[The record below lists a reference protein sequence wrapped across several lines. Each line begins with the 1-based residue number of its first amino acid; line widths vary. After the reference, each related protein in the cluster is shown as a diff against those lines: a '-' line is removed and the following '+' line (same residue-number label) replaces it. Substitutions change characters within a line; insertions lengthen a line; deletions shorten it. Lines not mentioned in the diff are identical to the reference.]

1 MSGVLVEVFLVV
13 LVLVVAV
20 LMVLD
25 LARTPGEMPLGQAGG
40 QAHDAGQEVIRAPR
54 SALKNWRVRPRLLL
68 LVMIP
73 TVTAAAFG
81 VVLRPDVSDMVVE
94 ALLVALV
101 LVVAVLMA
109 VDLARTP
116 GETPLSQAGGQG
128 HNAGRDFV
136 RAPGGTG
143 TGEAW
148 AEPAGSRMTTAA
160 PEAAPFRQRPDGIS
174 PPAAGRQRSRTGPA
188 SGQGSR
194 SQLKNWPVR
203 SRLLLLAV
211 IPALT
216 TVAFGIVL
224 VISSLRRASADSFTG
239 SVSHGAIV
247 SALVYG
253 TVVVIVVLLALLLT
267 SVVARSIVEPLHRLQ
282 DGALEMTE
290 VLPDAVRR
298 ISETDGEGVPL
309 NVRPIDVD
317 SRDEIGVV
325 ARAFDQVSEEALRLA
340 AEEAALRGNVSAIF
354 VNLSRRSQSLVERQI
369 SLIDGLEQGEQDA
382 ERLGNLFK
390 MDHLATRMRRN
401 SENLLVLAGH
411 ELLSRGNQPVALV
424 DVIRAAVSEIE
435 EYERVRLD
443 VQQGLM
449 VSGPAV
455 NDVVHTVA
463 ELAENATS
471 LSAAGTDVK
480 ISGHLLTSG
489 GALIDITD
497 QGVGMSAQ
505 EMERANWQLDNPPL
519 VDVDVSRRM
528 GLFVVGRL
536 AQRHGIRVRLRPAP
550 NGGVTALVWL
560 PDELIMHESTPVPSR
575 LGGLR
580 TAGPGSLEAN
590 PLWPRRA
597 SGMDADGRRTAQ
609 EVTAAR
615 SPKFA
620 PLRTDGPDAPLGP
633 RRISGTGRR
642 PGPGWSATGPPPVF
656 QTEPPATAGPGG
668 PSGPRPLP
676 AAMGEAAG
684 VAGEEAAAIGGEA
697 AANLERSAAVLEP
710 AVGTERPG
718 QETGASEPTASTGS
732 RSAVGLT
739 GGAFGTGPLPGPGLS
754 APGGSHEAQLANAPL
769 TASAPF
775 SWETSSAHG
784 SVIMPPAEG
793 TAEERR
799 LPIFEAVESDWFRR
813 GRNAFGSPG
822 TTAEPSSGW
831 ASPADDGWRAAE
843 TVASPS
849 SSGVTEAGLPKRVPQ
864 ANLVPGAVVTSTQP
878 AAPPRSAATTRERL
892 ASLQRGVEE
901 GRAAAS
907 TAANPSGQDETS

>member
-1 MSGVLVEVFLVV
+1 
-13 LVLVVAV
+13 
-20 LMVLD
+20 
-25 LARTPGEMPLGQAGG
+25 
-40 QAHDAGQEVIRAPR
+40 
-54 SALKNWRVRPRLLL
+54 
-68 LVMIP
+68 
-73 TVTAAAFG
+73 
-81 VVLRPDVSDMVVE
+81 MVVE

-101 LVVAVLMA
+101 LMVAVLMA

-116 GETPLSQAGGQG
+116 SETPLRQAGGQG

-148 AEPAGSRMTTAA
+148 AEPAGSRMTTAP
-160 PEAAPFRQRPDGIS
+160 PEAAPFRRRPDDIS
-174 PPAAGRQRSRTGPA
+174 APAAGRQRSRTGPA
-188 SGQGSR
+188 PGQGSR

-224 VISSLRRASADSFTG
+224 VTSSLRRASVHSFTG

-309 NVRPIDVD
+309 NVRPIGVD

-325 ARAFDQVSEEALRLA
+325 AHAFDQVSEEALRLA

-382 ERLGNLFK
+382 ERLANLFK

-424 DVIRAAVSEIE
+424 DVIRAALSEIE
-435 EYERVRLD
+435 EYERVGLD
-443 VQQGLM
+443 VQQGLL

-497 QGVGMSAQ
+497 QGVGMSAH

-519 VDVDVSRRM
+519 VDVNVSRRM

-560 PDELIMHESTPVPSR
+560 PDELVANEGTAGQSR

-580 TAGPGSLEAN
+580 AAGPGSPEAN
-590 PLWPRRA
+590 PHWPRRA
-597 SGMDADGRRTAQ
+597 SGMDPDGRRTAQ

-615 SPKFA
+615 SPRFA
-620 PLRTDGPDAPLGP
+620 PLRTDGPDAPVDP
-633 RRISGTGRR
+633 RRIA
-642 PGPGWSATGPPPVF
+642 GPDSA
-656 QTEPPATAGPGG
+656 ATAY
-668 PSGPRPLP
+668 
-676 AAMGEAAG
+676 GEAAI
-684 VAGEEAAAIGGEA
+684 AGRETATMGGEA
-697 AANLERSAAVLEP
+697 AADLTRGAGGTASLHGTGLPVAGGIDDAPP
-710 AVGTERPG
+710 A
-718 QETGASEPTASTGS
+718 GASPAGASP
-732 RSAVGLT
+732 A
-739 GGAFGTGPLPGPGLS
+739 GASP
-754 APGGSHEAQLANAPL
+754 A
-769 TASAPF
+769 ASAPF
-775 SWETSSAHG
+775 SSETSSAHS
-784 SVIMPPAEG
+784 SVIVPPAEG
-793 TAEERR
+793 AEGQR
-799 LPIFEAVESDWFRR
+799 LPVFEAVESDWFRR
-813 GRNAFGSPG
+813 VHKRFGLSASA
-822 TTAEPSSGW
+822 AEANDGW

-864 ANLVPGAVVTSTQP
+864 ANLVPGTVTGPQPTAASTNP
-878 AAPPRSAATTRERL
+878 AGPPRSAITTRERL
-892 ASLQRGVEE
+892 ASFQRGITQ

-907 TAANPSGQDETS
+907 PAEDPGGEDESS

>member
-1 MSGVLVEVFLVV
+1 
-13 LVLVVAV
+13 
-20 LMVLD
+20 
-25 LARTPGEMPLGQAGG
+25 
-40 QAHDAGQEVIRAPR
+40 
-54 SALKNWRVRPRLLL
+54 
-68 LVMIP
+68 
-73 TVTAAAFG
+73 
-81 VVLRPDVSDMVVE
+81 MVVE

-101 LVVAVLMA
+101 LAVAVLMA

-116 GETPLSQAGGQG
+116 GETPLSQAGGQA
-128 HNAGRDFV
+128 HNAGRDFS

-148 AEPAGSRMTTAA
+148 AEPAGSRMATAA
-160 PEAAPFRQRPDGIS
+160 PEAAPFRQRPDGTG
-174 PPAAGRQRSRTGPA
+174 PPAAGRQRSHTGPA

-194 SQLKNWPVR
+194 SQLRNWPVR
-203 SRLLLLAV
+203 SRLLLLAL

-224 VISSLRRASADSFTG
+224 VISSLRRASVNSFTG

-253 TVVVIVVLLALLLT
+253 TIVVVVVLLALLLT

-309 NVRPIDVD
+309 NVRPIGVD

-435 EYERVRLD
+435 EYERIRLE
-443 VQQGLM
+443 VQPGLM
-449 VSGPAV
+449 VNGHAV
-455 NDVVHTVA
+455 NDVVRTVA

-471 LSAAGTDVK
+471 LSAAGTDVR

-497 QGVGMSAQ
+497 EGVGMSAQ

-519 VDVDVSRRM
+519 VDVNVSRRM
-528 GLFVVGRL
+528 GLFVVGRF

-560 PDELIMHESTPVPSR
+560 PDELITNEATAVQPR

-580 TAGPGSLEAN
+580 AAAPGSPEAN
-590 PLWPRRA
+590 PLWRRCAERNGCRIRTKHGEGGDSARGRPRFE
-597 SGMDADGRRTAQ
+597 SHCRRTD
-609 EVTAAR
+609 R
-615 SPKFA
+615 
-620 PLRTDGPDAPLGP
+620 RTSRTP
-633 RRISGTGRR
+633 RRIPGAEPACRPEDGEAAIAGRE
-642 PGPGWSATGPPPVF
+642 A
-656 QTEPPATAGPGG
+656 
-668 PSGPRPLP
+668 
-676 AAMGEAAG
+676 AAMGGGAAAG
-684 VAGEEAAAIGGEA
+684 LTRGADEALLAAWHRFVDAGRDDHAPPA
-697 AANLERSAAVLEP
+697 SASP
-710 AVGTERPG
+710 A
-718 QETGASEPTASTGS
+718 
-732 RSAVGLT
+732 
-739 GGAFGTGPLPGPGLS
+739 
-754 APGGSHEAQLANAPL
+754 
-769 TASAPF
+769 ASAPF
-775 SWETSSAHG
+775 SPRTSSAHG
-784 SVIMPPAEG
+784 SVIVPPAGARGSSGCPFRSGRVGLVQARARGSASAG
-793 TAEERR
+793 TAEAGE
-799 LPIFEAVESDWFRR
+799 LP
-813 GRNAFGSPG
+813 
-822 TTAEPSSGW
+822 

-849 SSGVTEAGLPKRVPQ
+849 SGGMTGSGLPRRVPR
-864 ANLVPGAVVTSTQP
+864 ANLVPGTVTGPQP
-878 AAPPRSAATTRERL
+878 AARQHQPAPGRPVAVATRERL
-892 ASLQRGVEE
+892 ASFQRGVTE

-907 TAANPSGQDETS
+907 PAEDPGGEDESS

>member
-1 MSGVLVEVFLVV
+1 
-13 LVLVVAV
+13 
-20 LMVLD
+20 
-25 LARTPGEMPLGQAGG
+25 
-40 QAHDAGQEVIRAPR
+40 
-54 SALKNWRVRPRLLL
+54 LL
-68 LVMIP
+68 
-73 TVTAAAFG
+73 
-81 VVLRPDVSDMVVE
+81 VE

-101 LVVAVLMA
+101 LAVAVLMA

-116 GETPLSQAGGQG
+116 SEMPQGQTSGQG
-128 HNAGRDFV
+128 HGAGRGFTE
-136 RAPGGTG
+136 APGAAG

-148 AEPAGSRMTTAA
+148 PQPAGPPMATAA
-160 PEAAPFRQRPDGIS
+160 PEAQFRQQPDGIS
-174 PPAAGRQRSRTGPA
+174 PPAPDRQRSRAAEAPG
-188 SGQGSR
+188 SG
-194 SQLKNWPVR
+194 SQLRNWPVR

-211 IPALT
+211 IPTLT
-216 TVAFGIVL
+216 TVGFGIVL
-224 VISSLRRASADSFTG
+224 ITSSLRHASTASATG

-247 SALVYG
+247 PALVYG
-253 TVVVIVVLLALLLT
+253 AIVIVIVLLALLLT

-309 NVRPIDVD
+309 NVRPIGVD

-325 ARAFDQVSEEALRLA
+325 ARAFDQMSEEALRLA
-340 AEEAALRGNVSAIF
+340 ANEAALRGNVSAIF

-382 ERLGNLFK
+382 ERLANLFK

-449 VSGPAV
+449 VNGPAV

-480 ISGHLLTSG
+480 VSGYVLTSG

-505 EMERANWQLDNPPL
+505 ELERANWQLENPPL
-519 VDVDVSRRM
+519 VNVDVSRRM

-560 PDELIMHESTPVPSR
+560 PDELITQEGTAAPPR
-575 LGGLR
+575 LGSLR
-580 TAGPGSLEAN
+580 AATQGSLDAGPR
-590 PLWPRRA
+590 WPA
-597 SGMDADGRRTAQ
+597 GAAGMDGNGRRTAQ
-609 EVTAAR
+609 EVAAAR
-615 SPKFA
+615 TPKFA
-620 PLRTDGPDAPLGP
+620 PPRVDGPAAPVDP
-633 RRISGTGRR
+633 RRIPGLDPAGITDGEAGIAGRE
-642 PGPGWSATGPPPVF
+642 APPI
-656 QTEPPATAGPGG
+656 A
-668 PSGPRPLP
+668 
-676 AAMGEAAG
+676 GEAATDLTRG
-684 VAGEEAAAIGGEA
+684 ADVTA
-697 AANLERSAAVLEP
+697 LPRRSTGWPGLGDADDAP
-710 AVGTERPG
+710 A
-718 QETGASEPTASTGS
+718 TGAQPA
-732 RSAVGLT
+732 
-739 GGAFGTGPLPGPGLS
+739 
-754 APGGSHEAQLANAPL
+754 
-769 TASAPF
+769 ASAPF
-775 SWETSSAHG
+775 SPERDPAHG
-784 SVIMPPAEG
+784 SVVVPPAES
-793 TAEERR
+793 AEGQR
-799 LPIFEAVESDWFRR
+799 LPVFEAVESDWFRR
-813 GRNAFGSPG
+813 VHKRFGLSA
-822 TTAEPSSGW
+822 TTAEPNGDW

-849 SSGVTEAGLPKRVPQ
+849 SSGVTEAGLPKRIPQ
-864 ANLVPGAVVTSTQP
+864 ANLVPGAVGSAQPVETSTKP
-878 AAPPRSAATTRERL
+878 AGSARSPATTRERL
-892 ASLQRGVEE
+892 ASFQRGVAE

-907 TAANPSGQDETS
+907 PGGDPGEEDGSS

>member
-1 MSGVLVEVFLVV
+1 
-13 LVLVVAV
+13 
-20 LMVLD
+20 
-25 LARTPGEMPLGQAGG
+25 
-40 QAHDAGQEVIRAPR
+40 
-54 SALKNWRVRPRLLL
+54 
-68 LVMIP
+68 
-73 TVTAAAFG
+73 
-81 VVLRPDVSDMVVE
+81 
-94 ALLVALV
+94 
-101 LVVAVLMA
+101 
-109 VDLARTP
+109 
-116 GETPLSQAGGQG
+116 
-128 HNAGRDFV
+128 
-136 RAPGGTG
+136 
-143 TGEAW
+143 
-148 AEPAGSRMTTAA
+148 MTTAA
-160 PEAAPFRQRPDGIS
+160 PEAAPLPQRPDGIS
-174 PPAAGRQRSRTGPA
+174 PPAAGRRRSRTGPA

-203 SRLLLLAV
+203 SRLLLLAL

-224 VISSLRRASADSFTG
+224 VTSSLRRASVHSFTG

-290 VLPDAVRR
+290 VLPEAVRR

-309 NVRPIDVD
+309 NVRPIGVD

-354 VNLSRRSQSLVERQI
+354 VNLYRRSQSLVERQI

-382 ERLGNLFK
+382 ERLANLFK

-480 ISGHLLTSG
+480 ISGHVLMSG

-497 QGVGMSAQ
+497 QGVGMSAR

-519 VDVDVSRRM
+519 VDVNVSRRM

-536 AQRHGIRVRLRPAP
+536 AQRHGIRARLSPAP

-560 PDELIMHESTPVPSR
+560 PDELITNEGTAVPSR
-575 LGGLR
+575 IGGLR
-580 TAGPGSLEAN
+580 AAAPGSPEAN

-597 SGMDADGRRTAQ
+597 SGMGADDHRTAQ

-620 PLRTDGPDAPLGP
+620 PLRTDGPDAAVDP
-633 RRISGTGRR
+633 RRI
-642 PGPGWSATGPPPVF
+642 PGPGSA
-656 QTEPPATAGPGG
+656 ATQD
-668 PSGPRPLP
+668 
-676 AAMGEAAG
+676 GEAAI
-684 VAGEEAAAIGGEA
+684 AGRETATMGGEA
-697 AANLERSAAVLEP
+697 AAGLTHRADGTASLHGTGLSVAGDTGDAPP
-710 AVGTERPG
+710 A
-718 QETGASEPTASTGS
+718 GASPA
-732 RSAVGLT
+732 
-739 GGAFGTGPLPGPGLS
+739 
-754 APGGSHEAQLANAPL
+754 
-769 TASAPF
+769 ASAPF
-775 SWETSSAHG
+775 SSETSSAHS
-784 SVIMPPAEG
+784 SVIVPPAEG
-793 TAEERR
+793 AEGQR
-799 LPIFEAVESDWFRR
+799 LPVFEAVESDWFRR
-813 GRNAFGSPG
+813 VHTRFGLSAS
-822 TTAEPSSGW
+822 TAEANDGW

-864 ANLVPGAVVTSTQP
+864 ANLVPGTVTGPQP
-878 AAPPRSAATTRERL
+878 AAASTNPAGPPRSAITTRERL
-892 ASLQRGVEE
+892 ASFQRGVTE

-907 TAANPSGQDETS
+907 PAEHPGREDESS

>member
-1 MSGVLVEVFLVV
+1 L
-13 LVLVVAV
+13 
-20 LMVLD
+20 
-25 LARTPGEMPLGQAGG
+25 
-40 QAHDAGQEVIRAPR
+40 
-54 SALKNWRVRPRLLL
+54 
-68 LVMIP
+68 
-73 TVTAAAFG
+73 
-81 VVLRPDVSDMVVE
+81 VVE

-101 LVVAVLMA
+101 LAVTVLMA

-116 GETPLSQAGGQG
+116 SEMPQGQASGQG
-128 HNAGRDFV
+128 HGAGRGFTE
-136 RAPGGTG
+136 APGAIGA
-143 TGEAW
+143 GEARPER
-148 AEPAGSRMTTAA
+148 ASSRTATAA
-160 PEAAPFRQRPDGIS
+160 PQAAQFRQRPDGIS
-174 PPAAGRQRSRTGPA
+174 PPAPDRQRSRTGTTPG
-188 SGQGSR
+188 SG
-194 SQLKNWPVR
+194 SQLRNWPVR

-224 VISSLRRASADSFTG
+224 ITSSLRRASTPSFTG

-253 TVVVIVVLLALLLT
+253 TVVIVVVLLALLLT

-298 ISETDGEGVPL
+298 ISETDGEGVSL
-309 NVRPIDVD
+309 NVRPIGLD
-317 SRDEIGVV
+317 SQDEIGVV
-325 ARAFDQVSEEALRLA
+325 ARAFDQMSEEALRLA
-340 AEEAALRGNVSAIF
+340 ANEAALRGNVSAIF

-382 ERLGNLFK
+382 ERLANLFK

-449 VSGPAV
+449 VHGPAV

-471 LSAAGTDVK
+471 LSAAGTDVR

-505 EMERANWQLDNPPL
+505 ELERANWQLENPPL
-519 VDVDVSRRM
+519 VNVDVSRRM

-550 NGGVTALVWL
+550 NGGVSALVWL
-560 PDELIMHESTPVPSR
+560 PDEVITQENTPAQPR

-580 TAGPGSLEAN
+580 ATGPGSLETG
-590 PLWPRRA
+590 PLWPVSA
-597 SGMDADGRRTAQ
+597 GGMDADGRRTAQ

-615 SPKFA
+615 TPKFA
-620 PLRTDGPDAPLGP
+620 PPRADGPGAPVDP
-633 RRISGTGRR
+633 RRI
-642 PGPGWSATGPPPVF
+642 PGPDSAGTTGG
-656 QTEPPATAGPGG
+656 EAGIAGREASPI
-668 PSGPRPLP
+668 
-676 AAMGEAAG
+676 AGEAAPDLTRG
-684 VAGEEAAAIGGEA
+684 AADVTALPRRAGWPVADEAGDAPAT
-697 AANLERSAAVLEP
+697 SASP
-710 AVGTERPG
+710 A
-718 QETGASEPTASTGS
+718 
-732 RSAVGLT
+732 
-739 GGAFGTGPLPGPGLS
+739 
-754 APGGSHEAQLANAPL
+754 
-769 TASAPF
+769 ASAPL
-775 SWETSSAHG
+775 SPETGSAHS
-784 SVIMPPAEG
+784 SVIVPPAEA
-793 TAEERR
+793 AEGQR
-799 LPIFEAVESDWFRR
+799 LPVFEAVESDWFRR
-813 GRNAFGSPG
+813 VHKRFGLSA
-822 TTAEPSSGW
+822 TTAETNGDW
-831 ASPADDGWRAAE
+831 ASPSDDGWRAAE

-849 SSGVTEAGLPKRVPQ
+849 SSGVTEAGLPKRIPQ
-864 ANLVPGAVVTSTQP
+864 ANLVPGAVGGAQP
-878 AAPPRSAATTRERL
+878 AEASPKPAGSARSPASTRERL
-892 ASLQRGVEE
+892 ASFQRGVAE

-907 TAANPSGQDETS
+907 PGGDPGEEDGSS

>member
-1 MSGVLVEVFLVV
+1 
-13 LVLVVAV
+13 
-20 LMVLD
+20 
-25 LARTPGEMPLGQAGG
+25 
-40 QAHDAGQEVIRAPR
+40 
-54 SALKNWRVRPRLLL
+54 
-68 LVMIP
+68 
-73 TVTAAAFG
+73 
-81 VVLRPDVSDMVVE
+81 MVVE

-116 GETPLSQAGGQG
+116 GETPLRQAGGQG
-128 HNAGRDFV
+128 YNAGRDFV
-136 RAPGGTG
+136 RVPGGTG

-194 SQLKNWPVR
+194 SQLRNWPVR

-620 PLRTDGPDAPLGP
+620 PLRTDGPDAPVDP
-633 RRISGTGRR
+633 RRIPA
-642 PGPGWSATGPPPVF
+642 PGSA
-656 QTEPPATAGPGG
+656 ATAD
-668 PSGPRPLP
+668 
-676 AAMGEAAG
+676 GEAAI
-684 VAGEEAAAIGGEA
+684 AGRETPTIGGEA
-697 AANLERSAAVLEP
+697 VADLTR
-710 AVGTERPG
+710 
-718 QETGASEPTASTGS
+718 GADGTAS
-732 RSAVGLT
+732 LH
-739 GGAFGTGPLPGPGLS
+739 GTGLPVAGGTDG
-754 APGGSHEAQLANAPL
+754 APPAGALPA
-769 TASAPF
+769 ASAPF
-775 SWETSSAHG
+775 SSETSSAHS
-784 SVIMPPAEG
+784 SVVVPAAEG
-793 TAEERR
+793 AEGQR
-799 LPIFEAVESDWFRR
+799 LPVFEAVESDWFRR
-813 GRNAFGSPG
+813 VHKRFGMSA
-822 TTAEPSSGW
+822 TTAEANDGW

-864 ANLVPGAVVTSTQP
+864 ANLVPGTVTGPQPIAASTAP
-878 AAPPRSAATTRERL
+878 AGPPRSAVTTRERL
-892 ASLQRGVEE
+892 ASFQRGVTE

-907 TAANPSGQDETS
+907 PAEDPGGEDEGS

>member
-1 MSGVLVEVFLVV
+1 
-13 LVLVVAV
+13 
-20 LMVLD
+20 
-25 LARTPGEMPLGQAGG
+25 
-40 QAHDAGQEVIRAPR
+40 
-54 SALKNWRVRPRLLL
+54 
-68 LVMIP
+68 
-73 TVTAAAFG
+73 
-81 VVLRPDVSDMVVE
+81 
-94 ALLVALV
+94 
-101 LVVAVLMA
+101 MA
-109 VDLARTP
+109 K
-116 GETPLSQAGGQG
+116 
-128 HNAGRDFV
+128 
-136 RAPGGTG
+136 
-143 TGEAW
+143 
-148 AEPAGSRMTTAA
+148 PAGSHIATAA
-160 PEAAPFRQRPDGIS
+160 PGAAPSQQRPAGIS
-174 PPAAGRQRSRTGPA
+174 APAAGRQRSPTGPA
-188 SGQGSR
+188 SGRGSR
-194 SQLKNWPVR
+194 SQLKNWPIR

-224 VISSLRRASADSFTG
+224 VASSLRRASVNSLTG

-267 SVVARSIVEPLHRLQ
+267 SLVARSIVEPLHSLQ

-309 NVRPIDVD
+309 NVRPIGVD

-382 ERLGNLFK
+382 ERLANLFK

-489 GALIDITD
+489 GGLIDITD
-497 QGVGMSAQ
+497 QGVGMSAR

-560 PDELIMHESTPVPSR
+560 PDELITNEGTAGQSR

-580 TAGPGSLEAN
+580 AAGPGSLEAN

-597 SGMDADGRRTAQ
+597 SAMDADGRRTAQ

-615 SPKFA
+615 APKFA
-620 PLRTDGPDAPLGP
+620 PLRTDGPDAPVDP
-633 RRISGTGRR
+633 RRI
-642 PGPGWSATGPPPVF
+642 PGPDSA
-656 QTEPPATAGPGG
+656 ATAD
-668 PSGPRPLP
+668 R
-676 AAMGEAAG
+676 EAAI
-684 VAGEEAAAIGGEA
+684 AGRETATMGGEA
-697 AANLERSAAVLEP
+697 AAGLTRGAGGTASLHGTGLPVAGGTDDAPP
-710 AVGTERPG
+710 A
-718 QETGASEPTASTGS
+718 GASPA
-732 RSAVGLT
+732 
-739 GGAFGTGPLPGPGLS
+739 
-754 APGGSHEAQLANAPL
+754 
-769 TASAPF
+769 ASAPF
-775 SWETSSAHG
+775 SPEASSAHS
-784 SVIMPPAEG
+784 SVIVPPAEG
-793 TAEERR
+793 AEGQR
-799 LPIFEAVESDWFRR
+799 LPVFEAVESDWFRR
-813 GRNAFGSPG
+813 VHKGFGLSAS
-822 TTAEPSSGW
+822 TAGANDGW

-864 ANLVPGAVVTSTQP
+864 ANLVPGTVTGPQPTAASTS
-878 AAPPRSAATTRERL
+878 AAGLPRSAITTRERL
-892 ASLQRGVEE
+892 ASFQRGVTE

-907 TAANPSGQDETS
+907 PAEDPGGEDESS

>member
-1 MSGVLVEVFLVV
+1 MG
-13 LVLVVAV
+13 
-20 LMVLD
+20 
-25 LARTPGEMPLGQAGG
+25 RR
-40 QAHDAGQEVIRAPR
+40 I
-54 SALKNWRVRPRLLL
+54 
-68 LVMIP
+68 
-73 TVTAAAFG
+73 
-81 VVLRPDVSDMVVE
+81 
-94 ALLVALV
+94 
-101 LVVAVLMA
+101 
-109 VDLARTP
+109 TP
-116 GETPLSQAGGQG
+116 GETSA
-128 HNAGRDFV
+128 

-194 SQLKNWPVR
+194 SQLRNWPVR

-309 NVRPIDVD
+309 NVRPIGVD

-449 VSGPAV
+449 VNGPAV

-497 QGVGMSAQ
+497 EGVGMSAQ

-560 PDELIMHESTPVPSR
+560 PDELITHEGTAVQPR

-615 SPKFA
+615 SPRFA
-620 PLRTDGPDAPLGP
+620 PLRTDGPDAPVDP
-633 RRISGTGRR
+633 RRI
-642 PGPGWSATGPPPVF
+642 PGPGSA
-656 QTEPPATAGPGG
+656 ATQD
-668 PSGPRPLP
+668 
-676 AAMGEAAG
+676 GEAAI
-684 VAGEEAAAIGGEA
+684 AGREAPAMGGEA
-697 AANLERSAAVLEP
+697 AADLLAADLTRGADGTASLHGTGLSVPGDTDDAPP
-710 AVGTERPG
+710 A
-718 QETGASEPTASTGS
+718 GASPA
-732 RSAVGLT
+732 
-739 GGAFGTGPLPGPGLS
+739 
-754 APGGSHEAQLANAPL
+754 
-769 TASAPF
+769 ASAPF
-775 SWETSSAHG
+775 SSETSSAHS
-784 SVIMPPAEG
+784 SVIVPPAES
-793 TAEERR
+793 AEGQR
-799 LPIFEAVESDWFRR
+799 LPVFEAVESDWFRR
-813 GRNAFGSPG
+813 VHKRFGVSAA
-822 TTAEPSSGW
+822 TAEANDGW

-864 ANLVPGAVVTSTQP
+864 ANLVPGTVTGPQPVAASTTP
-878 AAPPRSAATTRERL
+878 AGPPRSAVTTRERL
-892 ASLQRGVEE
+892 ASFQRGVTE

-907 TAANPSGQDETS
+907 PAEDPGGEDESS

>member
-1 MSGVLVEVFLVV
+1 
-13 LVLVVAV
+13 
-20 LMVLD
+20 
-25 LARTPGEMPLGQAGG
+25 
-40 QAHDAGQEVIRAPR
+40 
-54 SALKNWRVRPRLLL
+54 
-68 LVMIP
+68 
-73 TVTAAAFG
+73 
-81 VVLRPDVSDMVVE
+81 MVVE

-116 GETPLSQAGGQG
+116 GEAPLRQAGGQG

-136 RAPGGTG
+136 RVPGGTG

-188 SGQGSR
+188 SGQGSG

-253 TVVVIVVLLALLLT
+253 TIVVIVVLLALLLT

-309 NVRPIDVD
+309 NVRPIGVD

-497 QGVGMSAQ
+497 HGVGMSAQ

-550 NGGVTALVWL
+550 NGGVAALVWL
-560 PDELIMHESTPVPSR
+560 PDELIMHEGTPVQSR

-597 SGMDADGRRTAQ
+597 SGMDAGGRRTAQ
-609 EVTAAR
+609 EVTAAT

-620 PLRTDGPDAPLGP
+620 PLRTDGPDAPVDP
-633 RRISGTGRR
+633 RRIPS
-642 PGPGWSATGPPPVF
+642 PGLA
-656 QTEPPATAGPGG
+656 ATAD
-668 PSGPRPLP
+668 
-676 AAMGEAAG
+676 GEAAI
-684 VAGEEAAAIGGEA
+684 AGRETATRGGEA
-697 AANLERSAAVLEP
+697 AADLSR
-710 AVGTERPG
+710 
-718 QETGASEPTASTGS
+718 GADGTAS
-732 RSAVGLT
+732 RH
-739 GGAFGTGPLPGPGLS
+739 GTGLS
-754 APGGSHEAQLANAPL
+754 AAAGTDDAPPAGAL
-769 TASAPF
+769 PAGALPAASAAF
-775 SWETSSAHG
+775 SPETSSAHN
-784 SVIMPPAEG
+784 SVIVPPAEG
-793 TAEERR
+793 AEGQR
-799 LPIFEAVESDWFRR
+799 LPVFEAVESDWFRR
-813 GRNAFGSPG
+813 VHKRFGMSAS
-822 TTAEPSSGW
+822 TAEANDGW

-864 ANLVPGAVVTSTQP
+864 ANLVPGTVTGPQPTAASTNP
-878 AAPPRSAATTRERL
+878 AGPPRSAVTTRERL
-892 ASLQRGVEE
+892 ASFQRGVTE

-907 TAANPSGQDETS
+907 PAEDPGGEDESS